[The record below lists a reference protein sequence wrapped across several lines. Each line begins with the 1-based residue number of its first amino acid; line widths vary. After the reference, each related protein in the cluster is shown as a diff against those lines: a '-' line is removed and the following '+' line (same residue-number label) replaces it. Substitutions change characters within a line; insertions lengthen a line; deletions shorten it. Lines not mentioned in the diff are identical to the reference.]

1 MKKHIQSTFDI
12 SKNYML
18 SVAEA
23 MPESSY
29 NFKPSGD
36 VWTFN
41 ELINHIAYGIQW
53 WEANYVKLKETKWDQ
68 PSAKANKKETIQ
80 HLQKS
85 FEALQET
92 LTNVKLTDEIVK
104 GFYSTFDHISHH
116 RGQATVF
123 LRLKGITPPDY
134 VF

>member
-12 SKNYML
+12 SKNYTL
-18 SVAEA
+18 AVAEA
-23 MPESSY
+23 MPDSSY
-29 NFKPSGD
+29 NFKPAAD

-53 WEANYVKLKETKWDQ
+53 WEANYVKLKETKWDP
-68 PSAKANKKETIQ
+68 PSGKANKKEAIKS
-80 HLQKS
+80 LQQA
-85 FEALQET
+85 FEGLQET
-92 LTNVKLTDEIVK
+92 LNTVKLNDDIVK

-123 LRLKGITPPDY
+123 LRLKGIAPPDY

>member
-18 SVAEA
+18 AVAEA

-29 NFKPSGD
+29 NFKPVAE
-36 VWTFN
+36 VWSFN
-41 ELINHIAYGIQW
+41 ELMNHIGYGIQW

-68 PSAKANKKETIQ
+68 PSAKASKKDTIAY
-80 HLQKS
+80 LLEC
-85 FEALQET
+85 FDALQET
-92 LTNVKLTDEIVK
+92 LNNVKLNDEIVK

-116 RGQATVF
+116 RGQATVY
-123 LRLKGITPPDY
+123 LRLKEIAPPEY